1 MSDDGLESAHDGP
14 AHDGSGER
22 VDRTARALLPRTVG
36 HVDELL
42 GELDGQARG
51 SVWQLSPAA
60 RDLDANVIAL
70 PASASIEGHVG
81 PDLDVLIHVLEGSG
95 TLRTESQAVD
105 LEVGSLVWLPKR
117 SWRAFEAGPQ
127 GLRYFTVHHRKPG
140 LSIGTRV

>member
-70 PASASIEGHVG
+70 PASGSIEGHVG

-117 SWRAFEAGPQ
+117 SWRAFEAGPK